1 MAQEVLFS
9 DLGSCF
15 GPAETLSPKGRKDS
29 WRVIPYRSGDIT
41 GTMLSSLN
49 EGFPAD
55 VTFDPQ
61 LTGWYKIYVCLPTF
75 PDLEVHLK
83 LTQDEGI
90 FKLWPLTKEG
100 LTFTQLE
107 ESFWRCAKMDG
118 QSITLSKQ
126 AVSKYWTR
134 TSILAWLRF
143 VPMTD
148 EEVAALLA
156 DRLRQDT
163 KRLYVT
169 DDMHNKLFE
178 GDPTAPGYWDCVVLP
193 YEDSDVRWL
202 SLERIPS
209 FISGSCPD
217 GDMDS
222 YAFIRSGDRGL
233 QAQRHLFDSPT
244 VLKELV
250 RKGHQ
255 RGLLMSI
262 SLRMGAWGIGFPL
275 DQCYF
280 DFDPYLEN
288 PQWRCV
294 MRDGIPA
301 AAFSYAYPE
310 VQQMVIDM
318 LLEMA
323 ASGCDAVTLISHRG
337 IPYVLFEAP
346 VAERFRAV
354 YGEDP
359 YDLPL
364 DDPRLNRIHCDIMTE
379 FFRKARK
386 ALDEFSPDRHIEL
399 HLRALHSVY
408 DTKYVGL
415 DTETLAAEGLIDAI
429 ISYPNRYREVYGEGC
444 ILPNGRIDMDRYN
457 AFVNDPAGPRPYLH
471 QGDQACFGPWPDS
484 RGVPQ
489 GPETVAQQAKQWM
502 ALEEKYGIPVY
513 IDIMP
518 RLMPPE
524 ELRQRA
530 LELIEAGADRFAL
543 WDTFGRVTPRAMWA
557 VARKL
562 GHTELVKEGID
573 PDYRIFRLQE
583 LAGNDISRYLPIWG
597 G

>member
-9 DLGSCF
+9 DLGRCF
-15 GPAETLSPKGRKDS
+15 GPTEALSPKGRKDS
-29 WRVIPYRSGDIT
+29 WRVIPYRTGQIA

-49 EGFPAD
+49 EGFPPD
-55 VTFDPQ
+55 VSFDPE
-61 LTGWYKIYVCLPTF
+61 LTGWYKIFVCLPTF
-75 PDLEVHLK
+75 PELEVQLK
-83 LTQDEGI
+83 LTDDDSF
-90 FKLWPLTKEG
+90 FKLCPLTKEG

-118 QSITLSKQ
+118 QAVILSKQ
-126 AVSKYWTR
+126 AVSPLWTR
-134 TSILAWLRF
+134 TAILTWLRF

-148 EEVAALLA
+148 DEVAVLLH
-156 DRLRQDT
+156 DRNCQDT
-163 KRLYVT
+163 KRLYLT

-178 GDPTAPGYWDCVVLP
+178 GNVSAPDFWGSVVQP
-193 YEDSDVRWL
+193 YEDSDAEWL

-217 GDMDS
+217 EDMDT

-233 QAQRHLFDSPT
+233 QAQRHLFDSPK

-250 RKGHQ
+250 QKGHAK
-255 RGLLMSI
+255 GLKMSI
-262 SLRMGAWGIGFPL
+262 ALRMGAWGIGFPF

-294 MRDGIPA
+294 MRDGVPA

-318 LLEMA
+318 LVEMA
-323 ASGCDAVTLISHRG
+323 GSGCDAVTLIAHRG
-337 IPYVLFEAP
+337 IPYVLYEAP
-346 VAERFRAV
+346 VVQRFRGL

-359 YDLPL
+359 CDLPL
-364 DDPRLNRIHCDIMTE
+364 DDPRLNDIHCQIMTE

-386 ALDEFSPDRHIEL
+386 ALDAACPDRHVQI

-415 DTETLAAEGLIDAI
+415 DPEVLAAEGLIDAI

-444 ILPNGRIDMDRYN
+444 ILPNGRIDMERYK
-457 AFVNDPAGPRPYLH
+457 AYVNDPSVKPYIH
-471 QGDQACFGPWPDS
+471 NGDQALFAPAPDS
-484 RGVPQ
+484 RGILQ
-489 GPETVAQQAKQWM
+489 GPATIAQQVAQWK
-502 ALEEKYGIPVY
+502 ALEEKYGVTVY
-513 IDIMP
+513 IDILP
-518 RLMPPE
+518 RFMDPE
-524 ELRQRA
+524 ELRLRA

-543 WDTFGRVTPRAMWA
+543 WDTFGRVTFKAMWA
-557 VARKL
+557 TARKL
-562 GHTELVKEGID
+562 GHTELVKAGIN
-573 PDYRIFRLQE
+573 PECRIYRLQE